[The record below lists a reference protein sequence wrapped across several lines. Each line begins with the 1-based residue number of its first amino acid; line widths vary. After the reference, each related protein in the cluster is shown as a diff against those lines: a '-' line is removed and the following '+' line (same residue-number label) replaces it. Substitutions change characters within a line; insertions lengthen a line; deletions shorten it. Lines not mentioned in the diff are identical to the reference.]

1 MAYSTSITVAQAL
14 SEVNNAPFPQVAEGD
29 YIWWP
34 GGKPGTDMGHR
45 FRYDGSAWVSDPAD
59 MLT

>member
-1 MAYSTSITVAQAL
+1 MAYSTRITVAQAL
-14 SEVNNAPFPQVAEGD
+14 IEVNNAPFPNVQEGD
-29 YIWWP
+29 LVWYP

-45 FRYDGSAWVSDPAD
+45 FRYDGSAWVSDPID

>member
-14 SEVNNAPFPQVAEGD
+14 SEVNNAPFPHAEEGD
-29 YIWWP
+29 YVWWP

-45 FRYDGSAWVSDPAD
+45 FRYSGGQWVSDPAD

>member
-1 MAYSTSITVAQAL
+1 MAISKSITVAQAL
-14 SEVNNAPFPQVAEGD
+14 SEVNNLPFPNVEEGD
-29 YIWWP
+29 YIWYP

-45 FRYDGSAWVSDPAD
+45 FRYDGSVWVSDPAD

>member
-1 MAYSTSITVAQAL
+1 MAISTSITVAQAL
-14 SEVNNAPFPQVAEGD
+14 TEVNNLPFPNSEEGD